1 MKRIILTIATVLSL
15 TSLFS
20 QAWIYTPHKN
30 KFEGTSFEIAAA
42 YGQGDFPYN
51 SPILAVRK
59 SEETGTEIMMTGVGY
74 ANADRTVLK
83 YYFDDGEAETIRIST
98 STDGQSYFLYVDNQT
113 EFINKLKT
121 GSKVYFRAYTGTDQH
136 DYTFSLSGSTAAINK
151 LGL

>member
-30 KFEGTSFEIAAA
+30 KFEGVSFEVAAA
-42 YGQGDFPYN
+42 YGEGDFPYN
-51 SPILAVRK
+51 KPILGIRK

-98 STDGQSYFLYVDNQT
+98 STDGQTYFLYVDNQT
-113 EFINKLKT
+113 EFINKLKA
-121 GSKVYFRAYTGTDQH
+121 GSKVYFRAYTGTDQQ